1 MNSYDD
7 MQRFRDK
14 AQIKDIDFRDMSSQ
28 MLQSDT
34 VAWPL
39 MKQLLRNPAEDDAL
53 SGVHATG
60 VAQPA
65 PINPSLFNEPTA
77 TPATARLAPK
87 AASPDATPAL
97 LSAVAAS
104 LAPPAVASAIAAQSI
119 AMQPIATRSITEQ
132 LLTAQSPVAQAVQ
145 PIALVPPQA
154 PLSAPVE
161 PLAEVRTLQNAPRQA
176 FAAATPVRPAAF
188 AAAASAQP
196 DNSRFRAL
204 FSSRSQPDNT
214 PSLSKT
220 MLLKPLLEKIA
231 LCR

>member
-28 MLQSDT
+28 MLQSDA

-39 MKQLLRNPAEDDAL
+39 MKQLLRNPAEDNSL
-53 SGVHATG
+53 SGTQLTG
-60 VAQPA
+60 VAQPVPVSA
-65 PINPSLFNEPTA
+65 SLFNEPAAAAPHLPRLTPKTA
-77 TPATARLAPK
+77 V
-87 AASPDATPAL
+87 PDAAPSL

-104 LAPPAVASAIAAQSI
+104 LPPVVA
-119 AMQPIATRSITEQ
+119 TK
-132 LLTAQSPVAQAVQ
+132 PVAPVQ
-145 PIALVPPQA
+145 PSLPQPVSAPAEPVAEVTLLHKEQWQTPAA
-154 PLSAPVE
+154 PLA
-161 PLAEVRTLQNAPRQA
+161 
-176 FAAATPVRPAAF
+176 VRPAAF
-188 AAAASAQP
+188 AAAAGEAAE
-196 DNSRFRAL
+196 NGRFRAL